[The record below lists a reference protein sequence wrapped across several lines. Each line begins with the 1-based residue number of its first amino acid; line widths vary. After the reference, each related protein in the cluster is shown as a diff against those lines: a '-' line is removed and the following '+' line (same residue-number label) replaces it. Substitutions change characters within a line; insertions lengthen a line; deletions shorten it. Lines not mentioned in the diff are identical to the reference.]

1 MPGLLLQRSR
11 WPIIYLGQSVDLPD
25 LISFVENIRP
35 SMIVFVAMTEDSAQ
49 ALSQW
54 PQWLSTEQDK
64 KTPIVAYAGYI
75 LTQDL
80 TWIERVSGVYLGHTL
95 LDGLDTANDLL
106 RQLNP
111 FPG

>member
-1 MPGLLLQRSR
+1 MPELLLQRSR

-64 KTPIVAYAGYI
+64 KTTIVAYAGYI